1 MIVFDLSCDHSHGF
15 EGWFR
20 SSDDYAQ
27 QKDSGLLSC
36 PICGSTNISKAPM
49 APAVPVRSNR
59 SSSAPSSSIGSEDT
73 QFANGQMP
81 EEVANAFRALAAAQQ
96 KALSKSEWVGDRF
109 AEDAR
114 AMHYGEAD
122 EKPIHGRAT
131 AEDARAMLDEGIAVA
146 PLLVPYAPPD
156 ELN

>member
-1 MIVFDLSCDHSHGF
+1 MIVFDLSCDQSHGF

-20 SSDDYAQ
+20 SASDYED
-27 QKDSGLLSC
+27 QKDSGLLTC
-36 PICGSTNISKAPM
+36 PICGSTKISKAPM
-49 APAVPVRSNR
+49 APAIPAKGNRVQEPASACPVE
-59 SSSAPSSSIGSEDT
+59 GHFT
-73 QFANGQMP
+73 NGPMP
-81 EEVANAFRALAAAQQ
+81 EEVAKAFQALAAAQQ
-96 KALSKSEWVGDRF
+96 KALTESEWVGDRF

-122 EKPIHGRAT
+122 EKPIHGRAS
-131 AEDARAMLDEGIAVA
+131 ADEAKAMLEEGIAVA